1 MGHYLNVIYVFMYKC
16 VVVYC
21 SNCTVSLYALLYTTL
36 IPISISND
44 ILVEYLTQNKQN
56 KLIGLEATFVLWMI
70 KGLKS
75 KKNIL

>member
-70 KGLKS
+70 KCMKS